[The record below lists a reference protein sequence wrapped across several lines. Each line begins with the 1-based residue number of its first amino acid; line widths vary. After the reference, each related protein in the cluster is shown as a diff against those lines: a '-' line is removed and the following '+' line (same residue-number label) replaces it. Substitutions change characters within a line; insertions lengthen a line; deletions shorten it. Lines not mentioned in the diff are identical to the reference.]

1 MSRILAEN
9 NALSHTEK
17 DNLIKITIRFLILLL
32 ETIRTLKIEQ
42 SIFNLPKT
50 IQLIFAEFDHKKS
63 TTTEADDKTQK

>member
-1 MSRILAEN
+1 MSKILAEN

-17 DNLIKITIRFLILLL
+17 DNLITITIRFLLLL
-32 ETIRTLKIEQ
+32 LATIRTLKIEQ

-63 TTTEADDKTQK
+63 TTTEDDDKTQK